1 MSKAPRVG
9 RGALIRVFAV
19 CFCVTL
25 CVDQEQSVRKVSERE
40 CAELNS
46 VNIFRESKRV
56 TEVSNGGEESLA
68 EVLNIANDLEGCCKG
83 KKNTEA

>member
-25 CVDQEQSVRKVSERE
+25 CVDQEQSVRNVSERE

-46 VNIFRESKRV
+46 VNICRESKRV
-56 TEVSNGGEESLA
+56 TEVYHGVEARLA